1 MESTSVAQ
9 PNEKLAQSLRVLSAI
24 QARAGNA
31 IEIAANPELTRTH
44 RERLRRSG
52 FLAPIINGWDMV
64 TRAEDRSGDSTAWYA
79 SMEVFVAAYATSRFG
94 DEWQATPEFSLL
106 RHSGYTGILPQI
118 VLHAPAA
125 NNQVLGLPHACSLV
139 LARCAPATLVP
150 DAVVS
155 SAGLRLIPVYRSLV
169 TASPTFFEKHPDSA
183 QICLRI
189 VDATDMTRVLLEG
202 GQTVVAGR
210 MAGALR
216 AVGRWHEADQ
226 LLATMRAA
234 GYRSQET
241 NPFVAPVREIL
252 GARAESPYVQR
263 LRLMWSGWRETVVEA
278 FQGVPRARVADVPAW
293 IADIEARYTADA
305 YNSLSIEGYQVTEDL
320 IERVSAGQWN
330 PDDDPSDKD
339 TVNAMAAKGYF
350 ELHKRVVDLI
360 RRSFGAGQSSR
371 GLFQG
376 DFDQWYVTLFSP
388 SVQAGILKPADLAGY
403 RNRPIFIR
411 NARHV
416 PPSPEAVRD
425 CMPALIE
432 LIVEEPEPS
441 VRAVLGHFA
450 FVFIHP
456 YVDGNGRI
464 GRFLMNYMLTTA
476 GHHWTI
482 VEVERRGAY
491 MAALEQASS
500 YGNIKPFADLVA
512 NFAFEQAKRTPA
524 RKPQPATPN
533 AQRLKGL

>member
-1 MESTSVAQ
+1 MAQ
-9 PNEKLAQSLRVLSAI
+9 PNEKLAQSLRVLSVI
-24 QARAGNA
+24 RARTGNA
-31 IEIAANPELTRTH
+31 IEIAAFPELTRTH
-44 RERLRRSG
+44 RERLQRSG
-52 FLAPIINGWDMV
+52 FLASIIKGWDMV
-64 TRAEDRSGDSTAWYA
+64 TRAEDLPGDSTAWYA
-79 SMEVFVAAYATSRFG
+79 SMEAFLAAYAKSRFG
-94 DEWQATPEFSLL
+94 DQWQATPELSLL
-106 RHSGYTGILPQI
+106 RHSGYTGVLPRI

-125 NNQVLGLPHACSLV
+125 NNQVLGLPHACSVVLV
-139 LARCAPATLVP
+139 RCEPATLVP

-155 SAGLRLIPVYRSLV
+155 ISGLRLIPVHRALV
-169 TASPTFFEKHPDSA
+169 AASPTFFEKHPDSA

-189 VDATDMTRVLLEG
+189 VDAPDMTRVLLEG

-216 AVGRWHEADQ
+216 AVGRGQEADQ
-226 LLATMRAA
+226 LLAAMRAA

-241 NPFVAPVREIL
+241 NPFVASVREIL
-252 GARAESPYVQR
+252 GARTESPYVQR
-263 LRLMWSGWRETVVEA
+263 LRLIWSGWRETVIEA

-320 IERVSAGQWN
+320 IERVSAGDWN
-330 PDDDPSDKD
+330 PDGDPTDKE

-360 RRSFGAGQSSR
+360 RRSFGAGQSAQRLFR
-371 GLFQG
+371 GG
-376 DFDQWYVTLFSP
+376 FDQWYVTLFSP

-456 YVDGNGRI
+456 YADGNGRI
-464 GRFLMNYMLTTA
+464 GRFLMNYMLATA
-476 GHHWTI
+476 GHQWTI
-482 VEVERRGAY
+482 VEVERRGEY

-500 YGNIKPFADLVA
+500 YGNIKLFAEFVA
-512 NFAFEQAKRTPA
+512 NLAGEQAKRAPVC
-524 RKPQPATPN
+524 KPRPATP
-533 AQRLKGL
+533 KD